1 MKIRTWWPAWEKY
14 PQINWGFSVLW
25 LFLIGSIAYLWHLGS
40 TGLVDETEPLFAEAA
55 RQMTVTG
62 DWLTP
67 YFNGETR
74 FDKPPLVYWLMAIGY
89 QLIGVNEWAVRL
101 PSALA
106 AIALVILGFW
116 TLHHYGFAT
125 PSAAQNSETRRS
137 QRQLWLS
144 AWLGSA
150 LIAFN
155 PETLVWGRT
164 GVSDML
170 LSACVGM
177 ALLCFFLGY
186 AQDAPSPDRPNW
198 FRPQNLW
205 YWAFYIFL
213 ALAVLAKGPVGIVL
227 PGLIILSF
235 LFYVG
240 QFRAVLQ
247 EIGVVTGGL
256 IFLLLTLPWY
266 ILVILEHGQTYINA
280 FFGYHNLERFTGVV
294 NRHSAPWY
302 FYFLVVLVGFA
313 PWSIYLPQAIVHL
326 RFWQRQKWSQQPRKA
341 QLGLFAWFWFIS
353 IFIFFTIA
361 VTKLPSYILPLLP
374 AAAILVALLWSAE
387 ITREKSDDRQPR
399 LGWLISGAFNVCFLL
414 ILAGAIF
421 FLPRILGFDPAAPDL
436 RELLA
441 QSGITLSGAAIWGI
455 TALLVAVFLRWRKFW
470 CWIPWVNLIGF
481 IAFFLFTL
489 TPAVFFL
496 DRMRQLPLRE
506 LAAII
511 TEVKQPQEEV
521 MMIGFKKPSL
531 VFYTQKPVRFA
542 HNGRRAIDYLKTTSA
557 PSVLIVSRP
566 KYQKRLSIYKQ
577 SLQTLATKDPYEL
590 LRLHLPSKN
599 Q

>member
-1 MKIRTWWPAWEKY
+1 MKIRTWWQAWEKY
-14 PQINWGFSVLW
+14 PQINWGLSVLW
-25 LFLIGSIAYLWHLGS
+25 LFLIGSIAFLWHLGS

-62 DWLTP
+62 DWITP

-74 FDKPPLVYWLMAIGY
+74 FDKPPLIYWLMAIGY
-89 QLIGVNEWAVRL
+89 HLIGVNEWAVRL

-106 AIALVILGFW
+106 AIAIMILGFW

-125 PSAAQNSETRRS
+125 PNAAHNSETQRS
-137 QRQLWLS
+137 HRQLWLS
-144 AWLGSA
+144 ALLGSA

-155 PETLVWGRT
+155 PETLIWGRT

-170 LSACVGM
+170 LSACLGM

-186 AQDAPSPDRPNW
+186 AQDTTSPPQPNW
-198 FRPQNLW
+198 FRPQNQW

-213 ALAVLAKGPVGIVL
+213 ALAVLAKGPVGVVL

-266 ILVILEHGQTYINA
+266 ILVILKHGQTYINA

-294 NRHSAPWY
+294 NQHSAPWY

-313 PWSIYLPQAIVHL
+313 PWSIYLPQAMIHL
-326 RFWQRQKWSQQPRKA
+326 RFWQQQKWSQQPRKA
-341 QLGLFAWFWFIS
+341 QLGLFACFWFIC

-361 VTKLPSYILPLLP
+361 ATKLPSYILPLLP

-387 ITREKSDDRQPR
+387 ITREKPDDNQQK
-399 LGWLISGAFNVCFLL
+399 LGFLISGTINVFFLI
-414 ILAGAIF
+414 ILAGVLF
-421 FLPRILGFDPAAPDL
+421 FLPQILGSDPAAPNL
-436 RELLA
+436 REVLA
-441 QSGITLSGAAIWGI
+441 QSGINLRSAIIWGT
-455 TALLVAVFLRWRKFW
+455 TALLLAGFLRWRKFW
-470 CWIPWVNLIGF
+470 RWIPLANLIGF
-481 IAFFLFTL
+481 MAFSLFALTPAFFL
-489 TPAVFFL
+489 V
-496 DRMRQLPLRE
+496 DQMRQLPLRE

-531 VFYTQKPVRFA
+531 VFYTQKPVKFV
-542 HNGRRAIDYLKTTSA
+542 HNGRRAIAYLETTSA
-557 PSVLIVSRP
+557 PSVLIISRP
-566 KYQKRLSIYKQ
+566 KHQKRLSIYDRD
-577 SLQTLATKDPYEL
+577 LQVLATKGPYEL
-590 LRLHLPSKN
+590 LRLYLSPKS
-599 Q
+599 